1 MTASL
6 SAENTTIVPAQPGA
20 PAAVLARL
28 AGVRKRFG
36 ARWALNG
43 VDLEVRE
50 GEVLV
55 VLGPN
60 GAGKTTALSV
70 LTGLRPADGGTV
82 SLFGGDPRDAR
93 VRSEL
98 GVTPQDLDFPSM
110 VRVHELIDLIRAH
123 YPNPLP
129 AETILERFGLAHLRD
144 RYSSALSMGERRRL
158 AVAFAFAGNPRLAC
172 LDEPTTGLDV
182 ESRLAVWAELRA
194 YVARGGTVLLT
205 THYLGEAEALAT
217 RVVVIAG
224 GGTIFEGSVAEIK
237 SRVGRKRVSL
247 RAESLPALVNA
258 DDVVRDRD
266 RFVLHTANA
275 DALLDELR
283 ERGVALTDLEIQ
295 AATLEEAFLR
305 LTEHAS

>member
-6 SAENTTIVPAQPGA
+6 SADIITTAPARSA
-20 PAAVLARL
+20 SPAAVLARL
-28 AGVRKRFG
+28 TGVRKRFG

-70 LTGLRPADGGTV
+70 LTGLRPADGGDV
-82 SLFGGDPRDAR
+82 SLFGGNPRDAA
-93 VRSEL
+93 VRRAL
-98 GVTPQDLDFPSM
+98 GVTPQDLEFPAM
-110 VRVHELIDLIRAH
+110 LRVHELIDLIRAH
-123 YPNPLP
+123 YPNPL
-129 AETILERFGLAHLRD
+129 AAQTILERFELTHLRD

-158 AVAFAFAGNPRLAC
+158 AVAFAFVGNPRLAC

-182 ESRLAVWAELRA
+182 ESRRAVWAALRA
-194 YVARGGTVLLT
+194 YVAHGGTVLLT
-205 THYLGEAEALAT
+205 THYLEEAEALAT

-224 GGTIFEGSVAEIK
+224 GVTIFEGSVAEIK

-247 RAESLPALVNA
+247 RAETLPALVHA
-258 DDVVRDRD
+258 DDVVREGA

-275 DALLDELR
+275 DALVDELR
-283 ERGVALTDLEIQ
+283 ERGVAFYDLEIQ

-305 LTEHAS
+305 LTERAS

>member
-1 MTASL
+1 MTLSL
-6 SAENTTIVPAQPGA
+6 SADPITIAPPA
-20 PAAVLARL
+20 PAGAVLAQL
-28 AGVRKRFG
+28 TGVRKRFG
-36 ARWALNG
+36 SRWALSG
-43 VDLEVRE
+43 VDLDVRE

-82 SLFGGDPRDAR
+82 SLFGGDPRDAA
-93 VRSEL
+93 VRRGL
-98 GVTPQDLDFPSM
+98 GVTPQDLDFPAM
-110 VRVHELIDLIRAH
+110 LRVHELIDLIRAH
-123 YPNPLP
+123 YPNPL
-129 AETILERFGLAHLRD
+129 ATQTILERFELTHLRD
-144 RYSSALSMGERRRL
+144 RYSSALSLGERRRL

-182 ESRLAVWAELRA
+182 ESRHAVWNALRG
-194 YVARGGTVLLT
+194 YVAQGGTVLLT
-205 THYLGEAEALAT
+205 THYLEEAEKLAT
-217 RVVVIAG
+217 RVVVIANG
-224 GGTIFEGSVAEIK
+224 VTIFEGSVAEIK

-247 RAESLPALVNA
+247 RAQSLPALVEA
-258 DDVVRDRD
+258 HDVERDGE

-275 DALLDELR
+275 EALLDELR
-283 ERGVALTDLEIQ
+283 ARGVAFTDLEIQ

>member
-1 MTASL
+1 MTVSL
-6 SAENTTIVPAQPGA
+6 SADITPAAA
-20 PAAVLARL
+20 PPAPSGAVLAQL
-28 AGVRKRFG
+28 TGVRKRFG
-36 ARWALNG
+36 SRWALSG
-43 VDLEVRE
+43 VDLDVRE

-82 SLFGGDPRDAR
+82 SLFGGDPRDAE
-93 VRSEL
+93 VRRGL
-98 GVTPQDLDFPSM
+98 GVTPQDLEFPAM
-110 VRVHELIDLIRAH
+110 LRVRELIDLIRGH

-129 AETILERFGLAHLRD
+129 AQTILERFELTHLAD

-182 ESRLAVWAELRA
+182 ESRHAVWDALRA
-194 YVARGGTVLLT
+194 YVAHGGTVLLT
-205 THYLGEAEALAT
+205 THYLEEAEKLAT

-224 GGTIFEGSVAEIK
+224 GVTIFEGSVAEIK

-247 RAESLPALVNA
+247 RAQSMPALVEA
-258 DDVVRDRD
+258 HDVARDGD

-275 DALLDELR
+275 EALLDELR
-283 ERGVALTDLEIQ
+283 ARGVAFTDLEIQ

-305 LTEHAS
+305 LTEHTS